1 MQYPQNERITF
12 EVIDLQPYMIEAR
25 GLTRIYSGICG
36 EVDAL
41 VGTDLFVPKGTLT
54 AIIGS
59 SGSGKSTLMNI
70 LGCLDKPTAGEY
82 LLNGIRTKDLSQ
94 KELSELRKQYIGF
107 VFQNFQL
114 IPRLTAEENVAL
126 PLLYRGMSRDEI
138 HTRSR
143 EMLQRVGLSARSEH
157 RPGDLS
163 GGQMQRVA
171 IARAMVTGPKLLLA
185 DEPTGNLD
193 PDATEKILDLLL
205 KCRSDG
211 TTVVLITHDMSVAEK
226 ADHVLRISAGRIT
239 PA

>member
-1 MQYPQNERITF
+1 MR
-12 EVIDLQPYMIEAR
+12 PYMIEAR
-25 GLTRIYSGICG
+25 SLSRVYSGIGG

-41 VGTDLFVPKGTLT
+41 IGTDLCVSQGTLT

-70 LGCLDKPTAGEY
+70 LGCLDKPTAGVY
-82 LLNGIRTKDLSQ
+82 YLNGICTKDLSPR
-94 KELSELRKQYIGF
+94 ELSALRRKYIGF

-126 PLLYRGMSRDEI
+126 PLLYRGLSRDEI
-138 HTRSR
+138 HVRSR
-143 EMLQRVGLSARSEH
+143 EMLCRVGLSERCEH
-157 RPGDLS
+157 RPGELS

-193 PDATEKILDLLL
+193 PDATEKVLELLL

-211 TTVVLITHDMSVAEK
+211 MTVLLITHDMNVARR

-239 PA
+239 PV

>member
-1 MQYPQNERITF
+1 M
-12 EVIDLQPYMIEAR
+12 IDLQPYMIEAR
-25 GLTRIYSGICG
+25 GLSRVYSGNAG
-36 EVDAL
+36 DVDAL
-41 VGTDLFVPKGTLT
+41 IDTNLYVPQGTLT

-138 HTRSR
+138 HTRAR

-157 RPGDLS
+157 RPGELS

-193 PDATEKILDLLL
+193 PDATENVLNLLQ

-211 TTVVLITHDMSVAEK
+211 TTVVLITHDMTVAKK

>member
-1 MQYPQNERITF
+1 MNQN
-12 EVIDLQPYMIEAR
+12 MIEAR
-25 GLTRIYSGICG
+25 GISRIYSGIAG

-41 VGTDLFVPKGTLT
+41 INTDLTVPKGSFT

-70 LGCLDKPTAGEY
+70 LGCLDKPTAGVY
-82 LLNGIRTKDLSQ
+82 YLNGVCTKDLTPR
-94 KELSELRKQYIGF
+94 ELSALRKKYIGF
-107 VFQNFQL
+107 IFQNFQL

-126 PLLYRGMSRDEI
+126 PLLYRGLSRDEI
-138 HTRSR
+138 HERSR
-143 EMLQRVGLSARSEH
+143 EMLCRVGLSERCEH
-157 RPGDLS
+157 RPCELS

-171 IARAMVTGPKLLLA
+171 IARAMITGPKLLLA

-193 PDATEKILDLLL
+193 PDATKNVLELLL
-205 KCRSDG
+205 QCRTDG
-211 TTVVLITHDMSVAEK
+211 MTVLLITHDMSVAQQ